1 MESDLQYMDEH
12 LQILDY
18 SSSAVALDAGIAYHA
33 RGPGRIGC
41 KSRAGLNASNK
52 LIRVKISAA
61 NLYIYV
67 CQLFTNNYKMAQVS

>member
-33 RGPGRIGC
+33 RGRIGC

-61 NLYIYV
+61 NLYLYV
-67 CQLFTNNYKMAQVS
+67 CQLLTNNYKMAQVS